1 MYKTT
6 LAHRTYRFASLKEVM
21 AKASPARSGDVLAG
35 VAADSAEERMAA
47 KIALAD
53 IPLRDLLDNPLIPYE
68 SDEVTRLIVD
78 THNADAFSLIRHLTV
93 GDFRDWLLADTTD
106 AATLTHIAPAIT
118 PEMAAAVSKLMRN
131 QDLILVASKCSVITR
146 FRNTIGLPGHL
157 SVRLQPNHPT
167 DDLKG
172 IAASMLDGLLYGA
185 GDAVV
190 GINPASD
197 SLPVLERL
205 NHMMDDIIS
214 RFAIPTQSCVLT
226 HVTNTLQLIERGA
239 PVDLVFQS
247 VAGTEAANSGFGI
260 NLSML
265 KEAQDAALSL
275 QRGTLGNNVMY
286 FETGQGAACRRM
298 RITALTSKPAKHG
311 PMPWR
316 ATSTR
321 YWSIPWSDLSG
332 RSISMTASRSFVP
345 V

>member
-1 MYKTT
+1 
-6 LAHRTYRFASLKEVM
+6 
-21 AKASPARSGDVLAG
+21 
-35 VAADSAEERMAA
+35 
-47 KIALAD
+47 
-53 IPLRDLLDNPLIPYE
+53 
-68 SDEVTRLIVD
+68 
-78 THNADAFSLIRHLTV
+78 
-93 GDFRDWLLADTTD
+93 LLADTTD

-239 PVDLVFQS
+239 PVDLVFS
-247 VAGTEAANSGFGI
+247 RWREPKPPTAVLASI
-260 NLSML
+260 CRCL
-265 KEAQDAALSL
+265 K
-275 QRGTLGNNVMY
+275 R
-286 FETGQGAACRRM
+286 RRM
-298 RITALTSKPAKHG
+298 QP
-311 PMPWR
+311 
-316 ATSTR
+316 
-321 YWSIPWSDLSG
+321 
-332 RSISMTASRSFVP
+332 
-345 V
+345 